1 MNRLRIG
8 LSDGELK
15 KFSWLQDIP
24 TIVEKYFFFKNSRSL
39 KYFLY
44 IIVGSLFGL

>member
-24 TIVEKYFFFKNSRSL
+24 TIVEKYFFL
-39 KYFLY
+39 KFEE
-44 IIVGSLFGL
+44 S